1 MYIVYTSILCCLID
15 WLDGWLIDAFHLA
28 VVHIRFCQVVPALT
42 AFQARKSQSVAVV
55 SNNLELRTC
64 TSGKPSET
72 KHQTT
77 HNRTQPSQSSSTNKF
92 CWLLIVKQS
101 SFYWVEPVDVDNS
114 RTWKVEEG
122 TVEDQSESK
131 VKQWRIVKFQISWF
145 QNVSV
150 AFASDH
156 HGLGLHSWCF
166 CQSCGHG
173 GDLSTG
179 AIEDQFVPL
188 AAMDHVSTCQN
199 FNLFGWSKTCFKP
212 RCLQMLRWLIIEY
225 SIKILM
231 NMWISQLHCGHHG
244 LGQTIGHSGS
254 QCRWILKMPRNC

>member
-1 MYIVYTSILCCLID
+1 MYIILQFFVVWLIG
-15 WLDGWLIDAFHLA
+15 WLDGWLLDGFHLA
-28 VVHIRFCQVVPALT
+28 VVHLRFCQVVPALT

-77 HNRTQPSQSSSTNKF
+77 HNRTQKIPKF
-92 CWLLIVKQS
+92 KYKQISLIVKQS

-131 VKQWRIVKFQISWF
+131 VKQWRIVT
-145 QNVSV
+145 VS
-150 AFASDH
+150 FRFLDPKMFRLLSH
-156 HGLGLHSWCF
+156 RSILNWSRWLGLHSWCL

-188 AAMDHVSTCQN
+188 AAMDHVSIHMSEFQS
-199 FNLFGWSKTCFKP
+199 F
-212 RCLQMLRWLIIEY
+212 WLIE
-225 SIKILM
+225 
-231 NMWISQLHCGHHG
+231 NMFQV
-244 LGQTIGHSGS
+244 
-254 QCRWILKMPRNC
+254 KMFADAKMTDYWVQY